1 MSVAK
6 KGSICKIHCNIS
18 SKMITAVSN
27 MQTWYNITTVIK
39 IIIIIGMHTCAKLDD
54 LFLWMKKKQDY

>member
-6 KGSICKIHCNIS
+6 KGSIWKIHDTT
-18 SKMITAVSN
+18 ITAVSN

-54 LFLWMKKKQDY
+54 LFLWMKKKQQDY